1 MLHILVH
8 GLLLFLAIY
17 LAFRFVRSFV
27 REILGIKP
35 RRASRLSEEER
46 QAWVERDRL
55 AWMEKERQAKA
66 LPLHLPGG
74 RFDRSDP
81 D

>member
-1 MLHILVH
+1 MLTLLIGI
-8 GLLLFLAIY
+8 GLLCLAGLIPT
-17 LAFRFVRSFV
+17 
-27 REILGIKP
+27 KP